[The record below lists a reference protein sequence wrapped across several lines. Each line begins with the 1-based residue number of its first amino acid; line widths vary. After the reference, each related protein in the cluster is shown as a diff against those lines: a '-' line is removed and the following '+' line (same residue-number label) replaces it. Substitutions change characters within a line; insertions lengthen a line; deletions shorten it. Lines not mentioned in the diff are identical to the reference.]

1 MPSTSELFDKLFES
15 ARKGQKMSVG
25 ETMIYLA
32 WLKTLEDR
40 EKAEMSAAQRLVDW
54 YQRDREQIVAHL
66 RLVAGKTFPQN
77 ETKEWQFP
85 VLNEVPRTIK
95 RLSLAYKKPATRKL
109 ARKGEELKP
118 DAKEYEL
125 VFGENG
131 MYRHIKIDRKMKEL
145 DRFSTLLNTVHA
157 EVVPRKGA
165 IDWDIRL
172 RPSVMIVEDPDDYLN
187 FVKFA
192 YRWAPLDPETLKTR
206 VGWVVWT
213 AEHHMFIVDGEDK
226 PIGMS
231 KDDLS
236 NPYAGEIPVV
246 TVRKLELDDYWG
258 RFGADLVDGIEA
270 VNLQLANMWENAF
283 LQTHGMRF
291 TINCGFTEGSVIKQ
305 GPKHGVDLDGLTA
318 DDMRP
323 EFGYV
328 KPDNDIPVVQD
339 LIKFFLDTEG
349 QGYGMP
355 AGGWSEDQVPESG
368 FAKFLKNIE
377 LLENRDDDVQIWEE
391 IEQQLFDKS
400 RMVYNAYCKPSEKI
414 PEDLELRVT
423 YPEISFPE
431 SPTEKDT
438 RWMLRIK
445 AGLASLVDYYM
456 QEEGLDEEQALERA
470 KKVAKHNAEIR
481 EAAAPEYELPGSPRP
496 GEEDG
501 DEE

>member
-1 MPSTSELFDKLFES
+1 MPSTAELFGKLFES
-15 ARKGQKMSVG
+15 ARVGLKMSVG
-25 ETMIYLA
+25 ETLVYIA
-32 WLKTLEDR
+32 WLKTLEQR
-40 EKAEMSAAQRLVDW
+40 EKAEMEAAQRLVDW

-66 RLVAGKTFPQN
+66 RLAAAKTFPDD
-77 ETKEWQFP
+77 ETKDWQFP

-109 ARKGEELKP
+109 FRKGEELPP
-118 DAKEYEL
+118 DSKEYSL
-125 VFGENG
+125 VFGESG
-131 MYRHIKIDRKMKEL
+131 MYRDIKLDRKMKEL

-172 RPSVMIVEDPDDYLN
+172 RPSVMIVEDPEDYLN

-213 AEHHMFIVDGEDK
+213 AEQHIFVVDGETK
-226 PIGMS
+226 PIGLS
-231 KDDLS
+231 DDDLS
-236 NPYAGEIPVV
+236 NPYGGGIPVV

-258 RFGADLVDGIEA
+258 RFGADLVDGVEA

-291 TINCGFTEGSVIKQ
+291 TINCGFTTGAVIKQ
-305 GPKHGVDLDGLTA
+305 GPKHGVDLDGVTA
-318 DDMRP
+318 DDAKP
-323 EFGYV
+323 EFSYI
-328 KPDNDIPVVQD
+328 KPDNDIPEVQN

-349 QGYGMP
+349 QSYGMP

-391 IEQQLFDKS
+391 VEQQLFEKS
-400 RMVYNAYCKPSEKI
+400 RMVYNAHCKQGEKV
-414 PEDLELRVT
+414 PEDIELRVS

-431 SPTEKDT
+431 SPTEKDS

-456 QEEGLDEEQALERA
+456 QEEGLDEAQALERA
-470 KKVAKHNAEIR
+470 KKVAQHNAEIR
-481 EAAAPEYELPGSPRP
+481 QAAAPKYKLP